1 MRNLVRTIFV
11 AIFFAV
17 MMTLTSFAQTDLEA
31 QALAKVNEIRMANGL
46 SAVQYSA
53 SLETTSV
60 VRANEITTKFSHTR
74 PDGSDWYTVNA
85 DLQYG
90 ENLAE
95 GPEAIDTAMKL
106 GAGHPMGPLAL
117 ADLIGLDV
125 VLAVVEVF
133 YNEFGDSK
141 YRPAPLLKKMVRA
154 GYLGMKTG
162 KGFYDYSK

>member
-11 AIFFAV
+11 AIFFV
-17 MMTLTSFAQTDLEA
+17 TMMTLTSFAQTDLEA
-31 QALAKVNEIRMANGL
+31 QTLAKVNEIRIANGL

-95 GPEAIDTAMKL
+95 GYNTA
-106 GAGHPMGPLAL
+106 
-117 ADLIGLDV
+117 DDV
-125 VLAVVEVF
+125 VNAWMASPTHKANILKPDFNTCAISTTTQNGRT
-133 YNEFGDSK
+133 YWAQEFGI
-141 YRPAPLLKKMVRA
+141 
-154 GYLGMKTG
+154 
-162 KGFYDYSK
+162 

>member
-31 QALAKVNEIRMANGL
+31 QALAKVNEIRIANGL

-74 PDGSDWYTVNA
+74 PDGTDWYTVNA

-95 GPEAIDTAMKL
+95 GYNTADEVVNAWMASPTHKANILKPDFNTCAISTTTQNGRTYWAQ
-106 GAGHPMGPLAL
+106 
-117 ADLIGLDV
+117 
-125 VLAVVEVF
+125 
-133 YNEFGDSK
+133 EFGI
-141 YRPAPLLKKMVRA
+141 
-154 GYLGMKTG
+154 
-162 KGFYDYSK
+162 

>member
-95 GPEAIDTAMKL
+95 GYNTADEVVNAWMASPTHKANILKPDFNTCAISTTTQNGRTYWAQ
-106 GAGHPMGPLAL
+106 
-117 ADLIGLDV
+117 
-125 VLAVVEVF
+125 
-133 YNEFGDSK
+133 EFGI
-141 YRPAPLLKKMVRA
+141 
-154 GYLGMKTG
+154 
-162 KGFYDYSK
+162 

>member
-11 AIFFAV
+11 AIFFAT

-31 QALAKVNEIRMANGL
+31 QTLAKVNEIRMANGL

-74 PDGSDWYTVNA
+74 PDGTDWYTVNA

-95 GPEAIDTAMKL
+95 GYNTADEVVNAWMASPTHKANILKPDFNTCAISTTTQNGRTYWAQ
-106 GAGHPMGPLAL
+106 
-117 ADLIGLDV
+117 
-125 VLAVVEVF
+125 
-133 YNEFGDSK
+133 EFGI
-141 YRPAPLLKKMVRA
+141 
-154 GYLGMKTG
+154 
-162 KGFYDYSK
+162 

>member
-1 MRNLVRTIFV
+1 MRNLVRTIFA

-31 QALAKVNEIRMANGL
+31 QALAKVNEIRIANGL
-46 SAVQYSA
+46 SAVQHSA

-85 DLQYG
+85 NLQYG

-95 GPEAIDTAMKL
+95 GYSS
-106 GAGHPMGPLAL
+106 
-117 ADLIGLDV
+117 ADDV
-125 VLAVVEVF
+125 VNAWMASPSHRKNILRSDFTTCAISTTTVNGRT
-133 YNEFGDSK
+133 YWAQEFGI
-141 YRPAPLLKKMVRA
+141 
-154 GYLGMKTG
+154 
-162 KGFYDYSK
+162 

>member
-1 MRNLVRTIFV
+1 MRNLVRTIFA
-11 AIFFAV
+11 AIFFAT

-95 GPEAIDTAMKL
+95 GYNTADEVVNAWMASPTHKANILKPDFNTCAISTTTQNGRTYWAQ
-106 GAGHPMGPLAL
+106 
-117 ADLIGLDV
+117 
-125 VLAVVEVF
+125 
-133 YNEFGDSK
+133 EFGI
-141 YRPAPLLKKMVRA
+141 
-154 GYLGMKTG
+154 
-162 KGFYDYSK
+162 

>member
-74 PDGSDWYTVNA
+74 PDGTDWYTVNA

-95 GPEAIDTAMKL
+95 GYNTADEVVNAWMASPTHKANILKPDFNTCAISTTTQNGRTYWAQ
-106 GAGHPMGPLAL
+106 
-117 ADLIGLDV
+117 
-125 VLAVVEVF
+125 
-133 YNEFGDSK
+133 EFGI
-141 YRPAPLLKKMVRA
+141 
-154 GYLGMKTG
+154 
-162 KGFYDYSK
+162 

>member
-1 MRNLVRTIFV
+1 MRNLVRTIFA

-31 QALAKVNEIRMANGL
+31 QALAKVNEIRIANGL

-95 GPEAIDTAMKL
+95 GYNTADEVVNAWMASPTHKANILKPDFATCAISTTTQN
-106 GAGHPMGPLAL
+106 GRT
-117 ADLIGLDV
+117 
-125 VLAVVEVF
+125 
-133 YNEFGDSK
+133 Y
-141 YRPAPLLKKMVRA
+141 
-154 GYLGMKTG
+154 
-162 KGFYDYSK
+162 

>member
-31 QALAKVNEIRMANGL
+31 QALAKVNEIRIANGL

-74 PDGSDWYTVNA
+74 PDGTDWYTVNA

-90 ENLAE
+90 ENLA
-95 GPEAIDTAMKL
+95 KL
-106 GAGHPMGPLAL
+106 YQS
-117 ADLIGLDV
+117 ADSVYAAWMNSPKDNIRSFRSST
-125 VLAVVEVF
+125 ER
-133 YNEFGDSK
+133 NRRSI
-141 YRPAPLLKKMVRA
+141 LLFFVPN
-154 GYLGMKTG
+154 
-162 KGFYDYSK
+162 

>member
-1 MRNLVRTIFV
+1 MRNLVRTIFA

-31 QALAKVNEIRMANGL
+31 QTLAKVNEIRMANGL

-95 GPEAIDTAMKL
+95 GYNTA
-106 GAGHPMGPLAL
+106 
-117 ADLIGLDV
+117 DDV
-125 VLAVVEVF
+125 VNAWMASPTHRANILSAN
-133 YNEFGDSK
+133 YNTCAISTTTKAGKTYWAQEFGI
-141 YRPAPLLKKMVRA
+141 
-154 GYLGMKTG
+154 
-162 KGFYDYSK
+162 

>member
-31 QALAKVNEIRMANGL
+31 QALAKVNEIRIANGL

-95 GPEAIDTAMKL
+95 GYNTADEVVNAWMASPTHKANILKPDFNTCAISTTTQNGRTYWAQ
-106 GAGHPMGPLAL
+106 
-117 ADLIGLDV
+117 
-125 VLAVVEVF
+125 
-133 YNEFGDSK
+133 EFGI
-141 YRPAPLLKKMVRA
+141 
-154 GYLGMKTG
+154 
-162 KGFYDYSK
+162 

>member
-95 GPEAIDTAMKL
+95 GYNTA
-106 GAGHPMGPLAL
+106 
-117 ADLIGLDV
+117 DDV
-125 VLAVVEVF
+125 VNAWMASPTHKANILKPDFNTCAISTTTQNGRT
-133 YNEFGDSK
+133 YWAQEFGI
-141 YRPAPLLKKMVRA
+141 
-154 GYLGMKTG
+154 
-162 KGFYDYSK
+162 

>member
-11 AIFFAV
+11 AIFFAT

-95 GPEAIDTAMKL
+95 GYNTA
-106 GAGHPMGPLAL
+106 
-117 ADLIGLDV
+117 DDV
-125 VLAVVEVF
+125 VNAWMASPTHRANILKPDFNTCAISTTTQNGRT
-133 YNEFGDSK
+133 YWAQEFGI
-141 YRPAPLLKKMVRA
+141 
-154 GYLGMKTG
+154 
-162 KGFYDYSK
+162 

>member
-11 AIFFAV
+11 AIFFAT

-31 QALAKVNEIRMANGL
+31 QALAKVNEIRIANGL

-74 PDGSDWYTVNA
+74 PDGTDWYTVNA

-95 GPEAIDTAMKL
+95 GYNTADEVVNAWMASPTHKANILKPDFNTCAISTTTQNGRTYWAQ
-106 GAGHPMGPLAL
+106 
-117 ADLIGLDV
+117 
-125 VLAVVEVF
+125 
-133 YNEFGDSK
+133 EFGI
-141 YRPAPLLKKMVRA
+141 
-154 GYLGMKTG
+154 
-162 KGFYDYSK
+162 

>member
-11 AIFFAV
+11 AIFFAT

-95 GPEAIDTAMKL
+95 GYNTADEVVNAWMASPTHKANILKPDFNTCAISTTTQNGRTYWAQ
-106 GAGHPMGPLAL
+106 
-117 ADLIGLDV
+117 
-125 VLAVVEVF
+125 
-133 YNEFGDSK
+133 EFGI
-141 YRPAPLLKKMVRA
+141 
-154 GYLGMKTG
+154 
-162 KGFYDYSK
+162 

>member
-11 AIFFAV
+11 AIFFAT

-31 QALAKVNEIRMANGL
+31 QTLAKVNEIRM
-46 SAVQYSA
+46 VQYSA

-74 PDGSDWYTVNA
+74 PDGTDWYTVNA

-95 GPEAIDTAMKL
+95 GYNTA
-106 GAGHPMGPLAL
+106 
-117 ADLIGLDV
+117 DDV
-125 VLAVVEVF
+125 VNAWMASPTHRANILKPDFTTCAISTTTQNGRT
-133 YNEFGDSK
+133 YWSQEFGI
-141 YRPAPLLKKMVRA
+141 
-154 GYLGMKTG
+154 
-162 KGFYDYSK
+162 